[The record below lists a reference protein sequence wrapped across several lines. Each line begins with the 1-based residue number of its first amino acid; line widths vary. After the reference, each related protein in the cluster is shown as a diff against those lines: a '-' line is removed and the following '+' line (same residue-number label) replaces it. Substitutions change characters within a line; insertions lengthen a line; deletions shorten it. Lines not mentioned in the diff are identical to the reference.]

1 MGLLQLEW
9 RWANVQSQGQAN
21 WCSIPSDSKDSFVL
35 ISLNLKENKCE
46 AIFQHDNDPKHTSK
60 VAQKYLQNKKIVV
73 LDWPSQSPDMNPI
86 EHGWRIVKDKIF
98 SRIDHATKLD
108 QVFEIAKE
116 EWNKLDLSY
125 FQNLIKSMPRR
136 IEAVYQARGRHMK
149 Y

>member
-1 MGLLQLEW
+1 MYKVKDKLTG
-9 RWANVQSQGQAN
+9 VQYRQILKTHLAPYLAQ
-21 WCSIPSDSKDSFVL
+21 FE
-35 ISLNLKENKCE
+35 KENKCE
-46 AIFQHDNDPKHTSK
+46 AIFQQDNDPKHTSK

-86 EHGWRIVKDKIF
+86 EHAWRIVKDKIF

-136 IEAVYQARGRHMK
+136 IEAVYQARGRHTK